1 MSELRKTANNDME
14 QLIEQVHALMAAT
27 ADVAEDKVTE
37 ARKRVAAAL
46 ETGKGLWGRVHETT
60 VERARAANEAL
71 HEHPYKA
78 VAISAG
84 LGLLSGLFF
93 ARRCTCKC
101 E

>member
-1 MSELRKTANNDME
+1 MKEQQKAASDDMA

-27 ADVAEDKVTE
+27 SDVAGEKVVE

-46 ETGKGLWGRVHETT
+46 ESGKGLCSRIHETT
-60 VERARAANEAL
+60 LERARAANAAM

-78 VAISAG
+78 VAIGAG
-84 LGLLSGLFF
+84 LGLLGGILF

-101 E
+101 Q